1 MERKEKKMQELAWAE
16 KIAGKYDIFPS
27 TVLDFKK
34 NLVGKMYR
42 NEVYIDRKR
51 RTEEFFELY
60 FAGVKEGIN
69 E

>member
-1 MERKEKKMQELAWAE
+1 MERNEKRIQELIWAE
-16 KIAGKYDIFPS
+16 KIAWEYDIFPS

-42 NEVYIDRKR
+42 NNVYIDRKQ
-51 RTEEFFELY
+51 RTEEFFKLY

>member
-1 MERKEKKMQELAWAE
+1 MERNEKMMELEWAE
-16 KIAGKYDIFPS
+16 KIANKYDIFPS
-27 TVLDFKK
+27 TVLHIKK

-42 NEVYIDRKR
+42 NDKYIDRKS

-60 FAGVKEGIN
+60 FAGIKEGCN

>member
-1 MERKEKKMQELAWAE
+1 MERNEKMMELEWAE
-16 KIAGKYDIFPS
+16 KIANKYDIFPS
-27 TVLDFKK
+27 TVLHIKK

-42 NEVYIDRKR
+42 NDKYIDRKS

-60 FAGVKEGIN
+60 FTGIKEGRD